1 MTALMKGRTAISL
14 FQYLFIL
21 LCTVGYALPAG
32 AQQVQVKAD
41 EKKLY
46 NERAESV
53 IKNFFSSLETYREL
67 KMSSEILLEIQRN
80 CLWKGSG
87 NTARFFEDFTQAG
100 HGKAY
105 KQSNVRDYLRNYCYT
120 FSENQDVY
128 VTVQDFKF
136 DNLFREGDHYYMK
149 VRFTRLLEHG
159 DKVYRYPLEA
169 VCNFTPGINN
179 INNGGLQSVD
189 KLNSDYVAENTK
201 TGTTSPKSN
210 TPRPATPRPAT
221 PRPAGQGNV
230 AGSGAGKS
238 AIKMNQE
245 EIRLFEQ
252 GKTYYSERQYAKAEQ
267 CFRQLSSYPEVYF
280 YLGYIYSYPKETQ
293 NTALGFFYTSKAA
306 GAGITAAQNNLGQM
320 YEEGIHVRKDLRKA
334 YEWYLEA
341 ARKENP
347 KAMYNIGR
355 FCYEGIYVKQ
365 DFDTA
370 FKWYLASYNKSAD
383 GTTATRIGECLYYGR
398 GCKPDY
404 GKAVEFLEYARSK
417 GKGND
422 RLLEQARQK
431 KNAQPAGSNSSHS
444 GSTNSS
450 NNSAGSN
457 YLRAYEKAKE
467 GGTSKTA
474 TLYRTS
480 RSTTG
485 LKVEGTVK
493 DKKGEPIIGASVL
506 VKGTS
511 IGVVTDLDGKF
522 SLTAPDSDSILQ
534 FDFIGYKRVE
544 VKAAPKV
551 TVVMK

>member
-1 MTALMKGRTAISL
+1 MKGRTASSL
-14 FQYLFIL
+14 FQLLFIL
-21 LCTVGYALPAG
+21 LCTVGYALPAD

-53 IKNFFSSLETYREL
+53 IKNFFSSLETYREM
-67 KMSSEILLEIQRN
+67 KMSTEILLEIQRN
-80 CLWKGSG
+80 YLWKGSG

-120 FSENQDVY
+120 FSEKQDVY
-128 VTVQDFKF
+128 VTVEDFNF
-136 DNLFREGDHYYMK
+136 DNLYREGDHYYMK
-149 VRFTRLLEHG
+149 VRFNRLLEYG
-159 DKVYRYPLEA
+159 GKTYRYPLEA

-189 KLNSDYVAENTK
+189 KQNSDYVADNTK

-221 PRPAGQGNV
+221 PRPAGQGNA
-230 AGSGAGKS
+230 AGSSAGKP
-238 AIKMNQE
+238 AIKMNGE

-252 GKTYYSERQYAKAEQ
+252 GKKYYSERQYKQAEQ

-280 YLGYIYSYPKETQ
+280 YLGYLYSYPKETQ
-293 NTALGFFYTSKAA
+293 NVALGFFYTSKAA

-320 YEEGIHVRKDLRKA
+320 YEEGVYVRKDLRKA

-341 ARKENP
+341 ARKENA

-355 FCYEGIYVKQ
+355 FCYEGICVKQ

-370 FKWYLASYNKSAD
+370 FKWYLASYNKAAD
-383 GTTATRIGECLYYGR
+383 GITATRIGECLYYGR
-398 GCKPDY
+398 GCKQDFS
-404 GKAVEFLEYARSK
+404 KAVEFLEFAKSE
-417 GKGND
+417 GKGNNQ
-422 RLLEQARQK
+422 LLELARQK
-431 KNAQPAGSNSSHS
+431 KNAQPAGSNSTYS
-444 GSTNSS
+444 GNKNSS
-450 NNSAGSN
+450 NNSSGST
-457 YLRAYEKAKE
+457 YRRAYEKAKE
-467 GGTSKTA
+467 GGTSGTS
-474 TLYRTS
+474 TLYRSS

-485 LKVEGTVK
+485 LKVEGVVK
-493 DKKGEPIIGASVL
+493 DKKGEPIIGASVI

-511 IGVVTDLDGKF
+511 IGAVTDLDGKF

-534 FDFIGYKRVE
+534 FSFIGYKKVE
-544 VKAAPKV
+544 AKAASKV